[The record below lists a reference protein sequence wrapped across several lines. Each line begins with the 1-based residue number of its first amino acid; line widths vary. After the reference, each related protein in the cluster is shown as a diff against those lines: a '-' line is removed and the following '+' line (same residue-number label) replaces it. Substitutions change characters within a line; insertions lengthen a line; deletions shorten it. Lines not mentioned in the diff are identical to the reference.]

1 MNITFFQNKKRMYS
15 FDHNGLYEL
24 TLEAHMEI
32 KIAFYEER
40 KRIKVYLLKDGTKLH
55 GIKYYSDELV
65 LQYLT

>member
-1 MNITFFQNKKRMYS
+1 MYS

-32 KIAFYEER
+32 KIAFFEEC
-40 KRIKVYLLKDGTKLH
+40 KRIKVYLLKDGTKLR

-65 LQYLT
+65 LQ